1 MLTCR
6 DKEIINALHLFRC
19 MSRDQIAQIFF
30 RDLKNP
36 ITSTNFVLK
45 RLRRENYIEAN
56 TTLQPYVYFPTP
68 SLIKTNSQKL
78 NHYLAIVNFYIDVC
92 KYKQPTIFEVEKR
105 YGSTFM
111 QPDIYMLWDKK
122 EFFVEIQ
129 ISRYSSAIMEEK
141 LEHYRNYYKSKR
153 WVSRS
158 NTLFP
163 YIWIISKINYPIQCN
178 EFNIIQTP
186 SVSAYLQ
193 K

>member
-1 MLTCR
+1 
-6 DKEIINALHLFRC
+6 

-30 RDLKNP
+30 KDLKNP

-45 RLRRENYIEAN
+45 RLRREKYIEAN
-56 TTLQPYVYFPTP
+56 TTLQPYVYFPAP

-92 KYKQPTIFEVEKR
+92 KYQQPTIFEVEKR
-105 YGSTFM
+105 YGPTFM

-141 LEHYRNYYKSKR
+141 LNRYRNYYNSQK
-153 WVSRS
+153 WISRS
-158 NTLFP
+158 DTLFP
-163 YIWIISKINYPIQCN
+163 YIWIISKISYPIQCN
-178 EFNIIQTP
+178 KLHIIQTP
-186 SVSAYLQ
+186 SVSKYLQ

>member
-1 MLTCR
+1 
-6 DKEIINALHLFRC
+6 

-30 RDLKNP
+30 RNLKNP
-36 ITSTNFVLK
+36 ITSANFVLK

-141 LEHYRNYYKSKR
+141 LERYRNYYKSKK

-163 YIWIISKINYPIQCN
+163 YIWIISKINYPIQCDKL
-178 EFNIIQTP
+178 NIIQTP